1 MSEQT
6 RSEQACPAC
15 GQHSLALDEPPRIDV
30 LGVQPWSDMVGM
42 GDVQDAG
49 APGIVCLSCGVSWRD
64 LGAFG
69 RDERDAPAE
78 AEDALD
84 LELDLDAEEAEA
96 DS

>member
-6 RSEQACPAC
+6 RSEQVCPAC

-69 RDERDAPAE
+69 RDERDPEGE
-78 AEDALD
+78 AGAAMEVEVGLDPDA
-84 LELDLDAEEAEA
+84 AEA